1 MNIVS
6 VRGICSLSIF
16 HFSKDCLLLFF
27 LAALGVMLSLYILQ
41 FYYDLTNCGFFK
53 NIYLTG
59 PDLSCSTQDLDL
71 ICGMQDL

>member
-1 MNIVS
+1 
-6 VRGICSLSIF
+6 
-16 HFSKDCLLLFF
+16 
-27 LAALGVMLSLYILQ
+27 MLSLYILQ
-41 FYYDLTNCGFFK
+41 FYYDLTNCGFLK